1 MGIYIHPT
9 PLFDTSQPVQVTT
22 LAGLTA
28 RTVAGCTAPWGE
40 VFGVVH
46 QARSKVDAPCI
57 IPGTF
62 RPSVDWTRGRAS
74 NPGSGF
80 DAVMPRPQVRCM
92 DSVTAILIDLD
103 RGDVTGGTIEEALTS
118 LGLAGTYWSTWSSTV
133 VGPRWRITIPLANP
147 YVPRDHRQ
155 VWSRVAVAVRGQ
167 LRLSTLDDT
176 IDVDWSGR
184 SASQPSILP
193 CRPVAGTESAAAS
206 AAKYPWGCVVPNPVH
221 VDGHPVVPSD
231 ATAADGAAHY
241 ANALRYVARSGRGGD
256 RRSAAARARQ
266 GVAGRSPAWT
276 PSADGPGAASTVA
289 AWRTD
294 ERYASSLP
302 DGLDACER
310 VRRDGLGAAKG
321 GRGAVLR
328 AGCFHLHRCGWT
340 HREIQDWA
348 MDVVERT
355 PGQPGN
361 LVDDLMAQVRYF
373 ERRQSD
379 PATVAWTRAA
389 LGAISSTQDRGR
401 GAMPAHHTG
410 TADRFVRI
418 LAHADHI
425 RCPAGAPAGASGAG
439 QLSFA
444 QLALVLGMPA
454 VAGHSHPAI
463 IAWRQV
469 LIEAGLL
476 HRDGVRRDTRYSR
489 IEVSVA

>member
-9 PLFDTSQPVQVTT
+9 PLFDFSQPVQVTT

-28 RTVAGCTAPWGE
+28 RTVAGCTAPWDD
-40 VFGVVH
+40 VFGTVH
-46 QARSKVDAPCI
+46 QARSKIDAPCI

-62 RPSVDWTRGRAS
+62 RPTVDWTRGRAS

-92 DSVTAILIDLD
+92 ESVTAILIDLD
-103 RGDVTGGTIEEALTS
+103 RGDLTGGTIEEALTA

-133 VGPRWRITIPLANP
+133 VSPRWRIAIPLSHP
-147 YVPRDHRQ
+147 YVVRDHRQ
-155 VWSRVAVAVRGQ
+155 VWTRVAVAVRGQ
-167 LRLSTLDDT
+167 LRLLTLDDT
-176 IDVDWSGR
+176 VDVDWSGR

-206 AAKYPWGCVVPNPVH
+206 DVKYPWGCVVPNPVH

-256 RRSAAARARQ
+256 RRSAAVRAQ
-266 GVAGRSPAWT
+266 AMPPAWT

-294 ERYASSLP
+294 ERHAPSLT

-310 VRRDGLGAAKG
+310 VQRDGLGASKG

-328 AGCFHLHRCGWT
+328 AGCFHLHRCGRT
-340 HREIQDWA
+340 HREIQEWA
-348 MDVVERT
+348 MAVVERT

-379 PATVAWTRAA
+379 PATVAWVRAA
-389 LGAISSTQDRGR
+389 RDALSSTTGDRVAAGR
-401 GAMPAHHTG
+401 RGSMPAHHAAA
-410 TADRFVRI
+410 ADRFVRI
-418 LAHADHI
+418 LAHADHL
-425 RCPAGAPAGASGAG
+425 RSSGAG

-454 VAGHSHPAI
+454 VAGHSHPAVV
-463 IAWRQV
+463 AWRQV

-476 HRDGVRRDTRYSR
+476 HRDGVRRDTRYRR